1 MNLRQL
7 EVFVAVAD
15 SRSFSKGGEIASVT
29 QSTVSQNI
37 QALEEEFGI
46 RLFDRTGK
54 GALLTA
60 GGRVLLDKARRL
72 LGYAREIPA
81 AIDRFKGIAETAL
94 RIAGSSIPGEYLIP
108 PVLPGLVRRYPG
120 IGITLRQGDSQ
131 QVYDWILAEQAD
143 IGVAGG
149 HYTGGKLECRRI
161 CNDEIVL
168 VAPRGHHLADGRV
181 IKAVELLKE
190 PFVVREDG
198 SGTGQSSVMALGAA
212 GIAVDRLRKTAIL
225 GSNHA
230 VTRAVTAGLG
240 VSFVSALSVRDEL
253 SQGSLVRVNIK
264 DIVINRQFY
273 LVTRK
278 NRKLS
283 PAAEAFCEVM
293 FDLYGDD

>member
-1 MNLRQL
+1 M
-7 EVFVAVAD
+7 
-15 SRSFSKGGEIASVT
+15 
-29 QSTVSQNI
+29 
-37 QALEEEFGI
+37 
-46 RLFDRTGK
+46 
-54 GALLTA
+54 
-60 GGRVLLDKARRL
+60 LLDKARRL

-181 IKAVELLKE
+181 IKADELLKE

-198 SGTGQSSVMALGAA
+198 SGTGQSSVLALGAA
-212 GIAVDRLRKTAIL
+212 GIAVDRLRKPAIL